1 MIELSDFP
9 KLHCPFVRR
18 TYEVDK
24 DDWRKH
30 GRELQLRKPEV
41 YLVTPEINPG
51 YEWVFDDPDTIAVEK
66 LDGNN
71 VKLLTENG
79 RLISLYNRKNPID
92 PLNLFISKGR
102 TAIIEGVFRAVAKG
116 YVEKAG
122 EQCGEVIGPHIN
134 QNIYK
139 LDHCIWYPFEKA
151 VKHLSYRSFHE
162 HERSFETWSSWFKEY
177 LISRFAAKMG
187 NRIMAEGLVFYN
199 LKRKEQNKIYRA
211 KLRRDMYDWFYSDRI
226 EINETEGHES
236 LDKLRTLRPSKGK
249 RKGHPH

>member
-1 MIELSDFP
+1 MIELTNYP
-9 KLHCPFVRR
+9 KLDCPFVRK
-18 TYEVDK
+18 TYKVNK

-30 GRELQLRKPEV
+30 GRKLQLRKSEV
-41 YLVTPEINPG
+41 YLVTPEITPG

-66 LDGNN
+66 LDGTN

-79 RLISLYNRKNPID
+79 RLTSLYNRKNPID

-102 TAIIEGVFRAVAKG
+102 TAIIEGIFRAVAKG
-116 YVEKAG
+116 YIEKDG
-122 EQCGEVIGPHIN
+122 EQCGEVIGLHIN

-177 LISRFAAKMG
+177 LISRFSAKMG
-187 NRIMAEGLVFYN
+187 NKIMAEGLVFYN

-211 KLRRDMYDWFYSDRI
+211 KLRRDMYDWFYSDKV
-226 EINETEGHES
+226 EIDYDS
-236 LDKLRTLRPSKGK
+236 
-249 RKGHPH
+249 

>member
-1 MIELSDFP
+1 MDIALIEFVGKRGQRRRDLRMIELSDFP

-51 YEWVFDDPDTIAVEK
+51 YEWVFDDADTIAVEK
-66 LDGNN
+66 LDGTN
-71 VKLLTENG
+71 VKLLTKNG

-92 PLNLFISKGR
+92 PLDLFISKGR
-102 TAIIEGVFRAVAKG
+102 TAIIEGVFRAVAK
-116 YVEKAG
+116 
-122 EQCGEVIGPHIN
+122 
-134 QNIYK
+134 
-139 LDHCIWYPFEKA
+139 
-151 VKHLSYRSFHE
+151 
-162 HERSFETWSSWFKEY
+162 EY

-187 NRIMAEGLVFYN
+187 NKIMAEGLVFYN
-199 LKRKEQNKIYRA
+199 LKRKEQNKVYRA

-226 EINETEGHES
+226 EIREF
-236 LDKLRTLRPSKGK
+236 
-249 RKGHPH
+249 